1 MNKKRKPLELYVH
14 IPFCIRKCAY
24 CDFVSGPGTKAM
36 QKEYEEALLAEID
49 AAEETAESEVI
60 SAFFGGGT
68 PSAVDAGMLARVM
81 EKLRSKYIFSEDAEI
96 TLEANPGTLDA
107 EKLKCYRKS
116 GFNRISIGCQS
127 VHDEELKRLG
137 RIHTFAEFQESF
149 ALARDAGF
157 ANINVDL
164 MAALPYQTVESY
176 TTGLRKIIRLAPEH
190 ISAYSLILEEGTPF
204 YQKYNS
210 GCYPLPDEEQERLMY
225 RETEQILAQAG
236 YERYEI
242 SNYAKKGYACRHNLV
257 YWQGGDYL
265 GLGLGSSSYMDGVR
279 FHNTTDFNTYVNQG
293 AYVED
298 REELSV
304 QAKMEEFMF
313 LGLRVMAGV
322 SGTEF
327 EKRFGKTMEDVYGD
341 VLRKHEEEGLLQIE
355 RKEDR
360 KEAAAAEPAKGK
372 TNIEKVMLTTNG
384 VDVSN
389 YVFADF
395 LL

>member
-36 QKEYEEALLAEID
+36 QKEYEEALLAEIN

-60 SAFFGGGT
+60 SVFFGGGT

-81 EKLRSKYIFSEDAEI
+81 EKLRSKYVFSEDAEI

-164 MAALPYQTVESY
+164 MSGLPEQSEEKWEES
-176 TTGLRKIIRLAPEH
+176 LRTIAELSPEH
-190 ISAYSLILEEGTPF
+190 ISAYSLIVEPGTPF
-204 YQKYNS
+204 AEQKLD
-210 GCYPLPDEEQERLMY
+210 LPDEDTEREMY
-225 RETEQILAQAG
+225 GRTAEILAEYSFFQ
-236 YERYEI
+236 YEI
-242 SNYAKKGYACRHNLV
+242 SNYAKEGYECRHNIG
-257 YWQGGDYL
+257 YWRRTEYL
-265 GLGLGSSSYMDGVR
+265 GLGLGASSLIENRR
-279 FHNTTDFNTYVNQG
+279 FQNLSDYA
-293 AYVED
+293 AYQNAVQNGSHIV
-298 REELSV
+298 REEERLT
-304 QAKMEEFMF
+304 QEDEMEEFMF
-313 LGLRVMAGV
+313 LGLRMAAGICR
-322 SGTEF
+322 SDFRNT
-327 EKRFGKTMEDVYGD
+327 FGKTVEMVYGD
-341 VLRKHEEEGLLQIE
+341 VIQTLEKQELLKCE
-355 RKEDR
+355 EDR
-360 KEAAAAEPAKGK
+360 
-372 TNIEKVMLTTNG
+372 IFLTARG
-384 VDVSN
+384 VDISN
-389 YVFADF
+389 YVFEQF

>member
-60 SAFFGGGT
+60 SVFFGGGT

-81 EKLRSKYIFSEDAEI
+81 EKLRSKYVFSEDAEI

-164 MAALPYQTVESY
+164 MSGLPEQSEEKWEES
-176 TTGLRKIIRLAPEH
+176 LRTIAELSPEH
-190 ISAYSLILEEGTPF
+190 ISAYSLIVEPGTPF
-204 YQKYNS
+204 AEQKLD
-210 GCYPLPDEEQERLMY
+210 LPDEDTEREMY
-225 RETEQILAQAG
+225 ARTAEILAEYGFFQ
-236 YERYEI
+236 YEI
-242 SNYAKKGYACRHNLV
+242 SNYARKGRECRHNV
-257 YWQGGDYL
+257 GYWTRQDYL
-265 GLGLGSSSYMDGVR
+265 GFGLGASSLYGKER
-279 FHNTTDFNTYVNQG
+279 FANTADMKKYLESSKNPEKIREKEPSLTR
-293 AYVED
+293 ED
-298 REELSV
+298 EM
-304 QAKMEEFMF
+304 AEFMF
-313 LGLRVMAGV
+313 LGLRMTKGISKAD
-322 SGTEF
+322 F
-327 EKRFGKTMEDVYGD
+327 QRCFGCTIESVYGE
-341 VLRKHEEEGLLQIE
+341 VLEKYESMELLLEKDGRIFLSREGIH
-355 RKEDR
+355 
-360 KEAAAAEPAKGK
+360 
-372 TNIEKVMLTTNG
+372 
-384 VDVSN
+384 VSN
-389 YVFADF
+389 SIMAEF

>member
-14 IPFCIRKCAY
+14 IPFCIRKCAC

-164 MAALPYQTVESY
+164 MSGLPEQSEEKWEES
-176 TTGLRKIIRLAPEH
+176 LRTIAELSPEH
-190 ISAYSLILEEGTPF
+190 ISAYSLIVEPGTPF
-204 YQKYNS
+204 AEQKLD
-210 GCYPLPDEEQERLMY
+210 LPDEDTEREMY
-225 RETEQILAQAG
+225 ARTAEILAEYGFFQ
-236 YERYEI
+236 YEI
-242 SNYAKKGYACRHNLV
+242 SNYASPGYACRHNIG
-257 YWQGGDYL
+257 YWTGVEYL
-265 GLGLGSSSYMDGVR
+265 GLGLGASSLVGGKR
-279 FHNTTDFNTYVNQG
+279 FQVTADLNRYLVFTK
-293 AYVED
+293 
-298 REELSV
+298 EELAAGAQYEEIHELSR
-304 QAKMEEFMF
+304 QERMEEFMF
-313 LGLRVMAGV
+313 LGLRLTGGV
-322 SGTEF
+322 RTAEF
-327 EKRFGKTMEDVYGD
+327 ERRFGVAMEAVYGE
-341 VLRKHEEEGLLQIE
+341 VIERLLKEGLL
-355 RKEDR
+355 
-360 KEAAAAEPAKGK
+360 EAAVQ
-372 TNIEKVMLTTNG
+372 TDSHIRLTEYG
-384 VDVSN
+384 LDVST
-389 YVFADF
+389 YALAEF
-395 LL
+395 LQ